1 MYVFVDDHIKKRN
14 AYLPNINCRKRVMTH
29 LTSNNSMIIEE
40 ILEQDNNNEMKKI
53 KIWYIIK

>member
-40 ILEQDNNNEMKKI
+40 ILEQDNNNEMK
-53 KIWYIIK
+53 